1 MISLS
6 TLLHSAHNKAVHS
19 EQFFRRFFVA
29 KKTATKI
36 QPQNCRVTAALKV
49 IPMEIALDILFWVF
63 IVTFVP
69 GNLMI
74 FVFKKREASL
84 SEMFWKGSF
93 IVRDLDKYVEAKRVP
108 QIKLLLTVGAFS
120 FMAMVLVM
128 LAGGLNNRF

>member
-1 MISLS
+1 
-6 TLLHSAHNKAVHS
+6 
-19 EQFFRRFFVA
+19 
-29 KKTATKI
+29 
-36 QPQNCRVTAALKV
+36 
-49 IPMEIALDILFWVF
+49 
-63 IVTFVP
+63 
-69 GNLMI
+69 MI